1 MKIAVIGA
9 GEMGQWLAGF
19 AKQNLGEVV
28 VADISATKAELVAKE
43 LGISSKSV
51 AEAAA
56 KAELV
61 LVAVPISKTPEVI
74 KSLAGRVQR
83 GALLSDIAS
92 VKSDV
97 VEVMKTLK
105 AKVELVSIHPLFGPG
120 ATNVRGKDFLVVP
133 VTPGKRYDALKNRLI
148 ELGAQVTEM
157 EAEEHDRLMAITQC
171 MTHFVLISY
180 LDALKSMKG
189 LEKAEKLRTPMF
201 AMLLDL
207 AKAVLAGNP
216 ELYGELQ
223 VHNRYARVARSL
235 LLEACRS
242 LDIAFS
248 AGDAKSVRAIFE
260 EALAPWGLD
269 KTKNAYKRMY
279 KRFEEEGKT

>member
-1 MKIAVIGA
+1 MKVAVIGA
-9 GEMGQWLAGF
+9 GAMGQWLAGF
-19 AKQNLGEVV
+19 VKQNLDEVV
-28 VADISATKAELVAKE
+28 VADVSATKAERVAKE

-56 KAELV
+56 EAELV

-74 KSLAGRVQR
+74 KSLTGQVQR
-83 GALLSDIAS
+83 GVLIADITS

-97 VEVMKTLK
+97 VEVMKTIE
-105 AKVELVSIHPLFGPG
+105 AKVELVSLHPLFGPG
-120 ATNVRGKDFLVVP
+120 AASVKGKDFVVVP
-133 VTPGKRYDALKNRLI
+133 VKPGQRYAALKNRLI
-148 ELGAQVTEM
+148 ELGARVTEM
-157 EAEEHDRLMAITQC
+157 DAEEHDRLMAITQC
-171 MTHFVLISY
+171 MTHFVLLVY

-189 LEKAEKLRTPMF
+189 LKQAEKLRTPMF
-201 AMLLDL
+201 ATLLDL
-207 AKAVLAGNP
+207 AKSVLAGNP

-223 VHNRYARVARSL
+223 VRNRYARVVRSS

-248 AGDAKSVRAIFE
+248 AGDAKSVRAIFK
-260 EALAPWGLD
+260 EALAPWGSA

-279 KRFEEEGKT
+279 ERFEEGKT